1 MHFVI
6 HAPDRSNA
14 KDLRDRIRPEHLGYL
29 HGFGFIFAGPCLAD
43 DGEMRGPPK
52 VLDVE
57 DRTEAKVFADGDP
70 YAQSGPFAQVSIM
83 AIEPVLGV

>member
-14 KDLRDRIRPEHLGYL
+14 NDLRDRMRPEHLGYL

-43 DGEMRGPPK
+43 DGEMRGPRK
-52 VLDVE
+52 VLDV
-57 DRTEAKVFADGDP
+57 
-70 YAQSGPFAQVSIM
+70 
-83 AIEPVLGV
+83 